1 MQYIYSGGG
10 GSGLGLW
17 ICQKIANYHHG
28 ELTFHSE
35 GLGKGTTFQLKL
47 PVYHAPEGY
56 KAHNSEYIPI
66 SQLPLKSVEVY
77 TSTGLGVEEDDSPL
91 CSPVVPSDTTTPP
104 TNTTTTSTTYNV
116 RIPTIPVEQVVTPSS
131 SVEGQSDTES
141 ITSFRRP
148 TTYVQR
154 PSPFSSRYTSLKK
167 TVIDM
172 LTPLDIPITPSDNGD
187 GSVTPH
193 SQNPLSR
200 SRYSVV
206 SSYGSCDDGED
217 FGIPFDRPIRI
228 LLVDDSSTNR
238 KIIKRMLLYE
248 KLLFPDLAI
257 DECDDGTEAIEKIKH
272 IITNKNDKN
281 EKNEKMYDYILLDSN
296 MTKMHGSETALILRQ
311 KLQYKGVL
319 IGMHML

>member
-47 PVYHAPEGY
+47 PVYRAPEGY

-66 SQLPLKSVEVY
+66 SQLPLKSVDVY
-77 TSTGLGVEEDDSPL
+77 TSTGVGAGVDEVDSPL
-91 CSPVVPSDTTTPP
+91 CSPVVPGDTPTTT
-104 TNTTTTSTTYNV
+104 TNTTAYNV
-116 RIPTIPVEQVVTPSS
+116 RIPTILVEQVVTPSS

-228 LLVDDSSTNR
+228 LIVDDSSTNR

-248 KLLFPDLAI
+248 KLLFPDLTI
-257 DECDDGTEAIEKIKH
+257 DECDDGTEAIERIKH
-272 IITNKNDKN
+272 IQTNKND
-281 EKNEKMYDYILLDSN
+281 KNEKMYDYILLDSN